1 MPRQFDEERIIS
13 STNCAGKT
21 RYPHAKEWTCTPLTH
36 HVWKLKWNNDLNRF
50 YDFKTL
56 KPLEE
61 QIGINLHYLGVGN
74 RFLDVGS
81 LTTKAWATKENKTQ
95 IVLHQN

>member
-1 MPRQFDEERIIS
+1 MNLYS
-13 STNCAGKT
+13 S
-21 RYPHAKEWTCTPLTH
+21 HTPYTKIK
-36 HVWKLKWNNDLNRF
+36 VEQWSKQRF

-61 QIGINLHYLGVGN
+61 QRGINLHYLGVGN

-81 LTTKAWATKENKTQ
+81 LTTKAWATKEKEKNCTSSK
-95 IVLHQN
+95 LKPFGHQRTLSRKWKESAEW

>member
-1 MPRQFDEERIIS
+1 MNLYS
-13 STNCAGKT
+13 S
-21 RYPHAKEWTCTPLTH
+21 YTPYTKIKVEQWSKH
-36 HVWKLKWNNDLNRF
+36 R

-81 LTTKAWATKENKTQ
+81 LTTKAWATKEKKTKQ